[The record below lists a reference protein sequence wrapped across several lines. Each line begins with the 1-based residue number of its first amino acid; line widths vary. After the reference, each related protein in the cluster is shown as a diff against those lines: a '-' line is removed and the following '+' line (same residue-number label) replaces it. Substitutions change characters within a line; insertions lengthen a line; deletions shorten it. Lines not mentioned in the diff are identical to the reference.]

1 MSCKKLSNFLRLRV
15 KRSGFCVRCR
25 KIPTLDA
32 GRWTLDAGRWTL
44 DAGRWTLDAGRWT
57 IFGFAHLPSC
67 TASVEPISPRLRVY
81 PQVTRNRH
89 IRYAL
94 GAWSTAS
101 YE

>member
-57 IFGFAHLPSC
+57 LDAGRWTLDAGRWMIFGFAHLPSS
-67 TASVEPISPRLRVY
+67 TASVEPISPRIRVH
-81 PQVTRNRH
+81 PQ
-89 IRYAL
+89 A
-94 GAWSTAS
+94 
-101 YE
+101 